1 MDTVLEISDYRS
13 ASEVNSAMG
22 RVYGYMA
29 LALVASIFAAL
40 GVASVPALMTFLFTG
55 WMQYVTILLPL
66 PLIFLLG
73 VAMNANP
80 PRELALL
87 MLVGFAT
94 VMGVSLTALLA
105 RDVGVSV
112 QAFLGGAVLFGTMSG
127 YGYFTKQS
135 LEGWGR
141 FLFMAVIAILLV
153 SVVNLFLGSS
163 LLGMIVS
170 AVAVLVFS
178 ALTAYDTQQI
188 RERVQLSDSTA
199 ADEVMGSLSLYMN
212 FINIWIS
219 LINLLGGNSRD

>member
-1 MDTVLEISDYRS
+1 MEAVLGTSSYRTAGEI
-13 ASEVNSAMG
+13 NSAMA
-22 RVYGYMA
+22 RVYGYQA
-29 LALVASIFAAL
+29 LALVVSILAAI

-66 PLIFLLG
+66 PLIFALG
-73 VAMNANP
+73 IAMNANP
-80 PRELALL
+80 PREIALL
-87 MLVGFAT
+87 MLMGFAA

-105 RDVGVSV
+105 RDVMISV
-112 QAFLGGAVLFGTMSG
+112 QAFLGGAVLFTTMSF

-135 LEGWGR
+135 LAEWGK
-141 FLFMAVIAILLV
+141 FLFVAVIAIIIV
-153 SVVNLFLGSS
+153 SLINLFLGSS
-163 LLGMIVS
+163 LISMIVS

-188 RERVQLSDSTA
+188 RERVQMSDSTA

-219 LINLLGGNSRD
+219 LIQLLSPNRE